1 VQVDL
6 VEMLGRDQLV
16 HGTVGNDAI
25 VARVD
30 SHLKINHGERVQLG
44 IDMQRIHLFD
54 AQTGQ
59 AVL

>member
-1 VQVDL
+1 VDSA
-6 VEMLGRDQLV
+6 EMLGRDQLV
-16 HGTVGNDAI
+16 YGTVGDDAI

-30 SHLKINHGERVQLG
+30 SHVKIRRGERLQLG